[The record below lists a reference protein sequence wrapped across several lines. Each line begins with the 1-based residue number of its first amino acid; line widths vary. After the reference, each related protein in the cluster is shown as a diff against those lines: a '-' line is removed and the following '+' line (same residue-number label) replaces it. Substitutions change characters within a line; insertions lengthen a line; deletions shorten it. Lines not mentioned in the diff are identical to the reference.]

1 LFELTISFEFL
12 RENGEGTEEVIN
24 IELLILVVLG
34 IVNELLLLFILLKRS
49 SFKIIFLIVNLVKIN
64 IRI

>member
-49 SFKIIFLIVNLVKIN
+49 SFKIIFSNSKFSEN
-64 IRI
+64 K